1 MEYNDFVNSQHQ
13 LSETD
18 FDWLY
23 KETDIVLPSEVR
35 SHYLLFNG
43 GEPEQYIYI
52 KDGDK
57 YVVQEFFSI
66 RYGEAGRTI
75 ENNYRDLVLNEK
87 VIPSNMV
94 PFGRDP
100 AGDFYC
106 FDVATGSIS
115 IFRSESLPD
124 LNNCITMLASSMTEF
139 VYGLVEDIEN

>member
-23 KETDIVLPSEVR
+23 TETGIVLPSEVR
-35 SHYLLFNG
+35 AHYLVFNG

-52 KDGDK
+52 KDGNK

-66 RYGEAGRTI
+66 RYGEAECTI
-75 ENNYRDLVLNEK
+75 ENNYRELVMNEK
-87 VIPSNMV
+87 TIPANMV

-106 FDVATGSIS
+106 FDVATGQIS
-115 IFRSESLPD
+115 IFRSEHLPD
-124 LNNCITMLASSMTEF
+124 LNKCITALARSMTEF
-139 VYGLVEDIEN
+139 VDGLVEDIES